1 MEEVESVARAKGIKI
16 APDMVDRRFDEAV
29 AEAEHTQVSLQDD
42 FEAGR
47 PLEIES
53 ILGMVVR
60 EGMALGVPVP
70 ASATLVTS
78 LWNFRRGTHP

>member
-42 FEAGR
+42 
-47 PLEIES
+47 
-53 ILGMVVR
+53 
-60 EGMALGVPVP
+60 
-70 ASATLVTS
+70 
-78 LWNFRRGTHP
+78 